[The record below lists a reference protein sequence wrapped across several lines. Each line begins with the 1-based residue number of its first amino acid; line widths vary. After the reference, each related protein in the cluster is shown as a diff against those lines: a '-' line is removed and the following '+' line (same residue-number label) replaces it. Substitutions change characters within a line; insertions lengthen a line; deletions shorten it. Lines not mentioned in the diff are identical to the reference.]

1 MLEWVG
7 KENDLFVLYVFVT
20 EYFLRIKNLMVV
32 TPFMSW
38 LACSENEEVW
48 QYRVF
53 LFLSGGFKEG
63 QFENEDGVIDTACLS
78 VMYVFPWNFH
88 ISTPNK

>member
-32 TPFMSW
+32 TPFMS
-38 LACSENEEVW
+38 
-48 QYRVF
+48 
-53 LFLSGGFKEG
+53 
-63 QFENEDGVIDTACLS
+63 
-78 VMYVFPWNFH
+78 
-88 ISTPNK
+88 